1 MHMILRTLWAFF
13 CKRFLTSIAFDAE
26 STVTMRV
33 LPTDLDLLWHVN
45 NGVYFSYMDFGRWD
59 LIFRNGLFD
68 IARKN
73 KIFSVV
79 ASESMRFRR
88 SMQLW
93 DKFTLK
99 TKVIGRDDKY
109 FFINQYF
116 YSPKNDLM
124 AVGFVKIRFVHQQD
138 GVISPQRILDL
149 CHADLPFVSK
159 DLSEEA
165 FRFEQTFL
173 K

>member
-13 CKRFLTSIAFDAE
+13 CKRFLTPIPFDAQ
-26 STVTMRV
+26 SSVTMRV

-59 LIFRNGLFD
+59 LIFRNGMFD
-68 IARKN
+68 VARKN
-73 KIFSVV
+73 DIFSVV
-79 ASESMRFRR
+79 ASESMRFRK
-88 SMQLW
+88 SLHLW

-109 FFINQYF
+109 FFINQHF
-116 YSPKNDLM
+116 YSQKGELM
-124 AVGFVKIRFVHQQD
+124 AVGFVKIRFVHKKD
-138 GVISPQRILDL
+138 GVISPQRVLDL
-149 CHADLPFVSK
+149 CHADLALVSK
-159 DLSEEA
+159 ELSDEA
-165 FRFEQTFL
+165 FRFEQNFL